1 LNTSGEPAPDRRKVH
16 MMRLR
21 LILLVLVCSC
31 NPAVARA
38 GDGGWIEWLEKWS
51 GPKLVGIGSQIHLL
65 CYDAQNSPVS
75 CERWYGLVREPVAF
89 DTIRHE
95 VDFRFGYYWMYG
107 SRFSDVEDT
116 RSVKTWRLMGM
127 YHYHAH
133 RWLEVGAGAGFMPVF
148 GEGFD
153 SFTRGLLT
161 PVSLK
166 IAPFGG
172 GVARGITLQSE
183 TSYIFAGF
191 TGADLGNTAT
201 QYSTGGEWNVSF
213 AVGYDFRRR

>member
-1 LNTSGEPAPDRRKVH
+1 
-16 MMRLR
+16 MMKLR

-65 CYDAQNSPVS
+65 CYDAQNNPVS
-75 CERWYGLVREPVAF
+75 CERWYGLIREPVAF

-95 VDFRFGYYWMYG
+95 LDFRFGYYWMYG
-107 SRFSDVEDT
+107 SRFSDVDDR
-116 RSVKTWRLMGM
+116 RSVKAWRLMGM

-133 RWLEVGAGAGFMPVF
+133 RWLEVGAGAGLMPVF

-161 PVSLK
+161 PVSLR
-166 IAPFGG
+166 IAPFRE

-201 QYSTGGEWNVSF
+201 GYSTGGEWNVSF
-213 AVGYDFRRR
+213 AAGFDFRRR